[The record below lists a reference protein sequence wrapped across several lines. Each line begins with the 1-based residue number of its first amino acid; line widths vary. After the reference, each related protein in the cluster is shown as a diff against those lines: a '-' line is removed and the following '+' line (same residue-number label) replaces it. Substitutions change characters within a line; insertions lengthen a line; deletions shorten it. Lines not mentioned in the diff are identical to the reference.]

1 MRNASKAFAIH
12 AMLLFL
18 LNFVHASAAHSAD
31 PTRFETGSIPSK
43 DVDDLFLQAISQEP
57 ADMAAPGAQVAIV
70 VSDGEGYTKGY
81 GISGAL
87 GNNRLPMDPAK
98 HLLRIASL
106 TKMFTA
112 IGILQLYE
120 RGHLDLDADINRYL
134 NAFRVYNPYGGKA
147 VTVRQLLQHASGLD
161 EDWAG
166 MSLRSP
172 NDHAPLADVF
182 KRRGVRFAR
191 PTGEVMGYTNR
202 AYMLLGHVIEAVS
215 GLSYETYVQRH
226 ILDVLEMDN
235 STFVLTKDRRNDLA
249 WGTKVE
255 GNVYREVWIPD
266 TLTRPA
272 GDLMTN
278 AVDMSHFVKAMLG
291 NGRYRDN
298 TLLKPETLELMKR
311 ECRLLGKGLP
321 GFCLGLATSVHDGVR
336 YWLHAGNHPGYNSFF
351 AIDPERGYGIFYGFN
366 GGVDVERFYADF
378 LERFSPTKALR
389 QPPVSLPI
397 SRTDISG
404 YYRSLRPSSETPEKL
419 LFLHEGDTRVEVR
432 GGELIIPPVHFVQ
445 VAPLLFYSK
454 DSQAYVKV
462 LLNDAGEVQ
471 YIQEFV
477 GGLKK
482 LAWYETQ
489 AFQLGILCVCVGFI
503 LVFLALETAGTLR
516 QSRIDIYNLVG
527 VSAGILWLAGIGVWY
542 FYPMNSDNYAFGF
555 PSYLLLGLTLIK
567 LAAMITII
575 AIPSGIFSW
584 FACGRQLDIRRAS
597 GGLALLAMLAL
608 IPWSQYWNLL
618 EDF

>member
-1 MRNASKAFAIH
+1 MLNGSKASAIL
-12 AMLLFL
+12 ATLLFL
-18 LNFVHASAAHSAD
+18 LNFVLTPAALGAT
-31 PTRFETGSIPSK
+31 PPGLGSGDIPSR
-43 DVDDLFLQAISQEP
+43 DIDDLFLKTISQEP
-57 ADMAAPGAQVAIV
+57 VAMASPGAQVAV
-70 VSDGEGYTKGY
+70 VFANGDVYTKGY
-81 GISGAL
+81 GVSGAPTH
-87 GNNRLPMDPAK
+87 NRPPMDPER

-112 IGILQLYE
+112 VGILQLYE
-120 RGHLDLDADINRYL
+120 REKLDLDTDINRYL
-134 NAFRVYNPYGGKA
+134 KAFHVHNPYGGKV
-147 VTVRQLLQHASGLD
+147 VTVRQLLQHTSGLD

-202 AYMLLGHVIEAVS
+202 AYMLLGHLIEAVS

-235 STFVLTKDRRNDLA
+235 STFVLTKDKSNDLA
-249 WGTKVE
+249 WGTEIE
-255 GNVYREVWIPD
+255 GNAYTEVWIPD

-298 TLLKPETLELMKR
+298 VLLKPETLELMKS

-321 GFCLGLATSVHDGVR
+321 GFCLGLATSVHDGLR

-351 AIDPERGYGIFYGFN
+351 ALDPARGYGIFYGFN

-378 LERFSPTKALR
+378 LERLVPTKALR
-389 QPPVSLPI
+389 QLPQSLPI
-397 SRTDISG
+397 LRTDIAG
-404 YYRSLRPSSETPEKL
+404 DYRSLRPSSETPEKL
-419 LFLHEGDTRVEVR
+419 LFLHKGDTRVEIK

-454 DSQAYVKV
+454 DFQAYAKV

-477 GGLKK
+477 GGLRK

-503 LVFLALETAGTLR
+503 LVFLVLETAGAVR
-516 QSRIDIYNLVG
+516 QSRINIYNLAG
-527 VSAGILWLAGIGVWY
+527 VSAGILWLTGIGVWY

-555 PSYLLLGLTLIK
+555 PSYLLLGLTVIK
-567 LAAMITII
+567 WAATMTII
-575 AIPSGIFSW
+575 AIPAAIFSW
-584 FACGRQLDIRRAS
+584 FAGGRQFDLRNAFKW
-597 GGLALLAMLAL
+597 LALLAMLIL
-608 IPWSQYWNLL
+608 ISWSKYWKIL
-618 EDF
+618 